1 MSLDLCSRPFWPSSK
16 FTRKKHMSTPPKS
29 TAARA
34 AKTRLALAQAH
45 QVLRDMKAARMQSSA
60 RPAKPTPAPIK
71 TVTAAEFT
79 GPGLRMDRDQFRL
92 LSPSERQRFLGQG
105 GKLI

>member
-1 MSLDLCSRPFWPSSK
+1 MSN
-16 FTRKKHMSTPPKS
+16 PPKS
-29 TAARA
+29 TAASA

-45 QVLRDMKAARMQSSA
+45 QVLRDMKAARMKSSA
-60 RPAKPTPAPIK
+60 SPAKPTPAAPIK